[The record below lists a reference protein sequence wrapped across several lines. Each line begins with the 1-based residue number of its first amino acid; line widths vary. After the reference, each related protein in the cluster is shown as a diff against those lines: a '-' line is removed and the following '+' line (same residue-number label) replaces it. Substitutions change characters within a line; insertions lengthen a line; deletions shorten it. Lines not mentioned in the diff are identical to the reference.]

1 MVAAPKR
8 AETDEAMKF
17 ATASATSKHGRPNNQ
32 DYAGYILL
40 DGLAC
45 WVVAD
50 GLGGHN
56 GGEVASRLAVEQIIA
71 SCEAHPQFSREA
83 LMGHLQAAQKA
94 ILDQQAAQS
103 ELASM
108 RTTVVLM
115 TANHQAALCAHLGD
129 SRLYHF
135 RQGKIIFQTRDH
147 SVPQALVN
155 AGELAREGIRFHED
169 RNRLLRALGEDSEL
183 RPAISEPRN
192 ILPGDAFLL
201 CTDGFWEYVLEEE
214 MQSALAGA
222 VTSKDW
228 LKLMEERLR
237 QEAGLRQHKQPDN
250 YTAIGIFLTRS

>member
-1 MVAAPKR
+1 MR
-8 AETDEAMKF
+8 F
-17 ATASATSKHGRPNNQ
+17 ATASVTSKHGRPSNQ
-32 DYAGYILL
+32 DSAGYLIL

-71 SCEAHPQFSREA
+71 ACEAQPRFSREA
-83 LMGHLQAAQKA
+83 LRSYLHAAQNA
-94 ILDQQAAQS
+94 ILAQQAAQP
-103 ELASM
+103 EIAAM

-115 TANHQAALCAHLGD
+115 TAHHQAALCAHLGD

-135 RQGKIIFQTRDH
+135 RQGTIIFQTRDH

-155 AGELAREGIRFHED
+155 AGELAPEAVRLHED
-169 RNRLLRALGEDSEL
+169 RNRLLRALGEDAEL
-183 RPAISEPRN
+183 RPAISEPRD

-201 CTDGFWEYVLEEE
+201 CTDGFWEYVLEED
-214 MQSALAGA
+214 MQAALAGA
-222 VTSKDW
+222 ATSQDW

-237 QEAGLRQHKQPDN
+237 HAASIGTHKQPDN
-250 YTAIGIFLTRS
+250 YTAIGIFLTR